1 MNKQNKIF
9 QPKVIIGS
17 VMSFI
22 IAVVGV
28 IAVFFPSLF
37 NLEKQG
43 MSEGKFL
50 LSDDTKVHK
59 ELWDFLDNNQGK
71 VVQLEIAYCADFRRM
86 TFAATKNEKNWY
98 YEDMRK
104 FMALDFMPSWF
115 LGFGSEMEWE
125 EYGVAENIE
134 KFAKYNKLTPIYYEW
149 LGKPEKLDPSDRIS
163 ITYSYV
169 DYRWAKDN
177 NPPILEKTFSMN
189 YIGRPPVIAGK
200 IASFNLFH
208 YGNAAYP
215 NVNGANIENGGI
227 SFAFPQK
234 KTFEGKEYEV
244 LKSKDILISYPSN
257 KNKKY
262 IWVMG
267 FENVVYKYLDKNS
280 SLAKQAKA
288 TCKAKQITEK
298 DIGENEASKED
309 ILKGWGGLTLGYIKG
324 TFYIH
329 EKEEVDDDPG
339 LWLLTSFNEFGMIE
353 TDDLSH
359 EKFEL
364 EPFDKKD
371 IELRK
376 Y

>member
-17 VMSFI
+17 VMSFV

-86 TFAATKNEKNWY
+86 TFAATKNERNWY

-115 LGFGSEMEWE
+115 LGFGSEREWE

-134 KFAKYNKLTPIYYEW
+134 KYAKYNKLTPIYYEW
-149 LGKPEKLDPSDRIS
+149 LGKPEKLDPSNRIS

-200 IASFNLFH
+200 IASFSLFH

-227 SFAFPQK
+227 SFAFPL
-234 KTFEGKEYEV
+234 EGKEYEV

-262 IWVMG
+262 IWVVG

-280 SLAKQAKA
+280 SLAKQAKS
-288 TCKAKQITEK
+288 TCKARQISES
-298 DIGENEASKED
+298 DIGADEAKGE
-309 ILKGWGGLTLGYIKG
+309 ILKGWGGSTLGYIKG

-339 LWLLTSFNEFGMIE
+339 LWLLTSFNQFGGIE
-353 TDDLSH
+353 TDDLSR

>member
-98 YEDMRK
+98 YESMRK

-149 LGKPEKLDPSDRIS
+149 LGKPEKLDPSNRIS

-169 DYRWAKDN
+169 DYRWSKDN

-234 KTFEGKEYEV
+234 KTFEGNEYEV

-280 SLAKQAKA
+280 PLAKQAKA
-288 TCKAKQITEK
+288 TCKAKQISES

-339 LWLLTSFNEFGMIE
+339 LWLLTSFNEFGGIE
-353 TDDLSH
+353 TDDLSR